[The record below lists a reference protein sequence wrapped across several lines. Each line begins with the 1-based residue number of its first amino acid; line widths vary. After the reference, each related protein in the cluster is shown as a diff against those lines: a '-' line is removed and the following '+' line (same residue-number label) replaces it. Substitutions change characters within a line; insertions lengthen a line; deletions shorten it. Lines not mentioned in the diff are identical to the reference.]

1 MTQELIKI
9 GAVLIAFA
17 IGISVVA
24 VAANPSREKQ
34 Q

>member
-1 MTQELIKI
+1 MTQELLKI
-9 GAVLIAFA
+9 IAVLIAFT

-24 VAANPSREKQ
+24 IAANPSREKQ